1 MSRAEQIKVFL
12 EEMNPEALLADGLE
26 EALVGTTTG
35 MHPIRGPIAVYD
47 REKCLQIFMKDGMTE
62 GQACEYMS
70 FNVEGAYVGEGTP
83 IFCDFSSFE

>member
-1 MSRAEQIKVFL
+1 
-12 EEMNPEALLADGLE
+12 
-26 EALVGTTTG
+26 
-35 MHPIRGPIAVYD
+35 
-47 REKCLQIFMKDGMTE
+47 MKDGMTE